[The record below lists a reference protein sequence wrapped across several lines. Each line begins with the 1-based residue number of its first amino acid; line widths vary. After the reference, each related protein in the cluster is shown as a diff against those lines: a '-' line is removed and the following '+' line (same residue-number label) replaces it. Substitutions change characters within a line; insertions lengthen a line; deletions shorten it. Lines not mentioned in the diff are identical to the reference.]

1 MRQNE
6 VEITP
11 EISLL
16 TMVSVMFYLCLV
28 GNFSAKAL
36 KNVCHD
42 YLLELSKPKAIN
54 NMGPLYNRIAHTI
67 FQLILLRL
75 FSVATLLKCRYSE
88 KAPNI

>member
-28 GNFSAKAL
+28 GNFNAKTF
-36 KNVCHD
+36 KKCHD

-54 NMGPLYNRIAHTI
+54 NMGPLHSRIAHTI

-75 FSVATLLKCRYSE
+75 FSVAMQ
-88 KAPNI
+88 IF

>member
-28 GNFSAKAL
+28 GNFNAKTF
-36 KNVCHD
+36 KNACHD
-42 YLLELSKPKAIN
+42 FLLELSKPKGIN
-54 NMGPLYNRIAHTI
+54 DMEPIRT
-67 FQLILLRL
+67 
-75 FSVATLLKCRYSE
+75 
-88 KAPNI
+88 

>member
-28 GNFSAKAL
+28 GNFNAKAL

-54 NMGPLYNRIAHTI
+54 NLHSRIAHTI

-75 FSVATLLKCRYSE
+75 FSVAMQ
-88 KAPNI
+88 IF